1 MELAGP
7 ALNFHKPGINL
18 SHSFIDYVAALKL
31 MNKFIKEKI
40 IKQKAT

>member
-18 SHSFIDYVAALKL
+18 SYSFIYYVALKL
-31 MNKFIKEKI
+31 INKFIKEKI

>member
-18 SHSFIDYVAALKL
+18 SHSFIDYVALKL